1 MSKRRLVFSIGTA
14 VFCMASVAIF
24 SGCVGYV
31 DDGGGAVYVA
41 PPPPSV
47 VVFGGDY
54 DRGHDVHTYSQRGYD
69 SRQEVHHDDRDHN
82 HGHWW

>member
-1 MSKRRLVFSIGTA
+1 M
-14 VFCMASVAIF
+14 FCMVSVITF

-31 DDGGGAVYVA
+31 DGGGGGAVYVS
-41 PPPPSV
+41 PPEPNV

-54 DRGHDVHTYSQRGYD
+54 DHGHDVHTYSHRGYD
-69 SRQEVHHDDRDHN
+69 SRHAAPHG